1 MLASRYYHELH
12 IVQLRVLERLTGHA
26 AFGTFAA
33 RWQRYLDSPLN
44 RTRAL
49 AKKAAFKLLH
59 Y

>member
-12 IVQLRVLERLTGHA
+12 IVQLRVLQRLTGIA
-26 AFGTFAA
+26 TFGTVAD
-33 RWQRYLDSPLN
+33 RWQRYLESPVK

-49 AKKAAFKLLH
+49 VEKATFKLLH